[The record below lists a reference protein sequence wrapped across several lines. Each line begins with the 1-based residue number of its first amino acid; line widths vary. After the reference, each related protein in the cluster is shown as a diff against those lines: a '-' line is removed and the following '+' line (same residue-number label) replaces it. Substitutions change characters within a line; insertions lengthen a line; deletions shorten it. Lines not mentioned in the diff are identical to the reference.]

1 MNKDLSLDE
10 LYKEQ
15 KVGKSKISLVEPK
28 SSEITV
34 LVNGDVVW
42 EDSIWYFSDKN
53 KIYTNFDD
61 PLNIRYIFDKDG
73 KLKSVTMLDIE
84 DVKFRDMV
92 E

>member
-15 KVGKSKISLVEPK
+15 KVGKSKISLVKPK

-42 EDSIWYFSDKN
+42 EDSILY
-53 KIYTNFDD
+53 FDD

-73 KLKSVTMLDIE
+73 KLKSVTMLDIN